1 MQRVTAAQ
9 PRIQALNPRVQV
21 TASVDASILS
31 SEQELAKFDLV
42 CLTDSDPATI
52 VSEELALTNVLT
64 RLQSKVN
71 ALCRQVNTKLYAGSS
86 LGFSGY
92 IFADLAEHD
101 YTVSVALRSPKASAD
116 GRRTASAPTR
126 RRRSNQGSNRR
137 K

>member
-52 VSEELALTNVLT
+52 VSESINS
-64 RLQSKVN
+64 R
-71 ALCRQVNTKLYAGSS
+71 
-86 LGFSGY
+86 
-92 IFADLAEHD
+92 
-101 YTVSVALRSPKASAD
+101 
-116 GRRTASAPTR
+116 
-126 RRRSNQGSNRR
+126 
-137 K
+137 